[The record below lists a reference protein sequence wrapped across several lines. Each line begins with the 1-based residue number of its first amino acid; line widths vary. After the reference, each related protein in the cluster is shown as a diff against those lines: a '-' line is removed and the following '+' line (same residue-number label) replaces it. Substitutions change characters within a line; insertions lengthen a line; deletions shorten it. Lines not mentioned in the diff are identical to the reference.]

1 MDTAAYPTLIPS
13 FEHQRLQALQPYQVL
28 GTPGQGL
35 FNDLVG
41 VVAKL
46 FAAPIA
52 LVSLVRAADVVF
64 VGNAGLPEATG
75 ANREDSLCSVA
86 ILQDGLTMFDDLVAQ
101 PCANINPLATRQMQ
115 LRFYA
120 GQALRTPD
128 GQPLGTLC
136 VIDRVARQFSEAEG
150 HLLTQLAAVAED
162 LLRLQAA
169 LLNNSPLTEALRTRL
184 DAALVPS
191 LTRLETL
198 AQLRS
203 WEPSAETTPAQQ
215 YQQSYFDEAGYLA
228 ATLHRELQAT
238 IKEFGV

>member
-64 VGNAGLPEATG
+64 VGNEGLPGVTS

-86 ILQDGLTMFDDLVAQ
+86 ILQDGLMMFEDLVAQ
-101 PCANINPLATRQMQ
+101 PCAHINPLATRQMQ

-120 GQALRTPD
+120 GQALRT
-128 GQPLGTLC
+128 
-136 VIDRVARQFSEAEG
+136 
-150 HLLTQLAAVAED
+150 
-162 LLRLQAA
+162 
-169 LLNNSPLTEALRTRL
+169 RL

-191 LTRLETL
+191 LNRLETL

-203 WEPSAETTPAQQ
+203 WEPNSETTPAQQ
-215 YQQSYFDEAGYLA
+215 YQQSYFDEASYLVA
-228 ATLHRELQAT
+228 ALHRELQAT
-238 IKEFGV
+238 IKEFGA